1 MEAERSKNRGVYQ
14 TEGEQKGKGPDYWVK
29 YVDEKFQESK
39 NFRSQ
44 RVEKQWMINYAYYKG
59 HQNLKYNTTTGQ
71 LDWSAEDP
79 LKFQINQ
86 TYAILRAIR
95 GAVTKDVPVWE
106 VDAKP
111 YGSIDKEEERLLSQY
126 LMAEYEKLGMKH
138 KVKELVLYGLLYGI
152 GIFQYGFDPDADDG
166 EGEVWVEVFDPFD
179 VYIDPHATGMD
190 DARYV
195 VKVIKRPVDV
205 VKGSPL
211 YQNTDHLQADNKHSE
226 SSYKD
231 LLETREKEM
240 GSSKGTILLY
250 EAWCKTDEGVRV
262 ITTGGGQMLRNE
274 LTDFDSLPF
283 VIYQPDITPNE
294 IYGEGWVKN
303 LVPLNRA
310 LNYLERSTLEY
321 HIMFA
326 KGKFIADNNVN
337 VKTVTNENGQII
349 RKSRAGQFEQMDI
362 KPMSASVDRQIK
374 NIYRYMEDIGAA
386 HETFMG
392 RAPTGVTAAIAIEQL
407 VANNMANLV
416 DLQDNLEI
424 CLGILGEQIIK
435 LGYNYYDVTKQ
446 FKVAG
451 PSKEVFA
458 VGGMGVEMPGVIKLP
473 ERPEVNVT
481 IGSGIAHTKGARQE
495 LALALFNAGVLDR
508 RTLLERYEE
517 NAEVI
522 EQRLMEEQMMAQG
535 MAPQAPEGGQG
546 GFGSPEEAIQDFLAQ
561 AEAEGLQIDP
571 ALSDPEVLLRVVS
584 GEVPVEVVD
593 GIIVMAQ

>member
-1 MEAERSKNRGVYQ
+1 MEAERSKDRGVY
-14 TEGEQKGKGPDYWVK
+14 EDDKQKSQGPDYWVK
-29 YVDEKFQESK
+29 YVEDKFQESK

-44 RVEKQWMINYAYYKG
+44 RVEKQWMINFAYYKG

-71 LDWSAEDP
+71 LDWSTEDP

-86 TYAILRAIR
+86 TYAIVRAIR

-111 YGSIDKEEERLLSQY
+111 YGSINADEERLLSQY

-166 EGEVWVEVFDPFD
+166 EGEVWVETFDPFD

-195 VKVIKRPVDV
+195 IKVIKRPVDV
-205 VKGSPL
+205 VKSSPL
-211 YQNTDHLQADNKHSE
+211 YQNTEHLQADNKHSE

-240 GSSKGTILLY
+240 GSSKGTMLLY
-250 EAWCKTDEGVRV
+250 EAWCKTDEGIRV

-274 LTDFDSLPF
+274 LTDFEELPF

-294 IYGEGWVKN
+294 LYGEGWVKN

-349 RKSRAGQFEQMDI
+349 RKSRAGSFEQMDI

-374 NIYRYMEDIGAA
+374 NISRYMEDIGAA

-424 CLGILGEQIIK
+424 CLGKLGEQIIR

-446 FKVAG
+446 FKVNG
-451 PSKEVFA
+451 SQKEVFT
-458 VGGMGVEMPGVIKLP
+458 VGGAGVEMPGVIRLP

-517 NAEVI
+517 NADEI
-522 EQRLMEEQMMAQG
+522 EQRLMEEQMAAQG
-535 MAPQAPEGGQG
+535 MAPQGPEGGSE
-546 GFGSPEEAIQDFLAQ
+546 GFGSPEEAIQDFIAQ

-571 ALSDPEVLLRVVS
+571 ALNDPEILMQVVS
-584 GEVPVEVVD
+584 GQIEVEVVD
-593 GIIVMAQ
+593 GVITLAQ